1 MELLTA
7 AILWQENCKL
17 RTSKSAFMSVI
28 EIDNKILND
37 IVAEVK
43 KLDAVEQSV
52 LLTKLRVKRLANK
65 KNSIVANY
73 DATKIAAPTMA
84 QIDKWKHEAR
94 KLNTNA

>member
-1 MELLTA
+1 
-7 AILWQENCKL
+7 
-17 RTSKSAFMSVI
+17 MSVI

-52 LLTKLRVKRLANK
+52 LLTKLRVKRLASK
-65 KNSIVANY
+65 KVPPVANY
-73 DATKIAAPTMA
+73 DMTKIKPPTMA

-94 KLNTNA
+94 KAAKEKANAK

>member
-1 MELLTA
+1 
-7 AILWQENCKL
+7 
-17 RTSKSAFMSVI
+17 MSVI

-73 DATKIAAPTMA
+73 DTTKIAAPTMA

-94 KLNTNA
+94 KLNVNAK